1 MISAPTQRK
10 TTNPFCSF
18 VRSFAC
24 SSINKQ
30 INLFNSFFC
39 YIFADEIINQPT
51 MKKKRDYE
59 KPSMRVYELRQ
70 RTQLLQASKR
80 DYEPMPW
87 P

>member
-1 MISAPTQRK
+1 
-10 TTNPFCSF
+10 
-18 VRSFAC
+18 
-24 SSINKQ
+24 
-30 INLFNSFFC
+30 
-39 YIFADEIINQPT
+39 

-80 DYEPMPW
+80 DYEPATW